1 LQSLITSKT
10 RIKLLIKFF
19 LNSSTQ
25 GYLRG
30 LSKEFDES
38 TNGIRKELNSLTKAG
53 YLKVSKNNSNKK
65 LYKANK
71 KHPLYDILHQIV
83 LKELGLDHIVASVLD
98 RMGGVNRIIVI
109 GDYANGLDTGIIDVV
124 VEGDALNTDYI
135 ETLSDKMKHKINRSV
150 RFLLCSKYHDVGL
163 ELYNATKDGE

>member
-1 LQSLITSKT
+1 MLSLITSKT

-38 TNGIRKELNSLTKAG
+38 TNGIRKELNSLTQAG
-53 YLKVSKNNSNKK
+53 YLKVTKNDSNKK
-65 LYKANK
+65 LYTANK

-109 GDYANGLDTGIIDVV
+109 GDYANGLDTGVIDVV
-124 VEGDALNTDYI
+124 VEGEALNTDYI
-135 ETLSDKMKHKINRSV
+135 ATLSDKMKHKINRSV
-150 RFLLCSKYHDVGL
+150 RFLLCTNYQEKGL
-163 ELYNATKDGE
+163 ELYNAAKDGK

>member
-1 LQSLITSKT
+1 MQSLITSKT

-38 TNGIRKELNSLTKAG
+38 TNGIRKELNSLTQAG
-53 YLKVSKNNSNKK
+53 YLKVTKNDSNKK
-65 LYKANK
+65 LYTANK

-109 GDYANGLDTGIIDVV
+109 GDYANGLDSGVIDVV
-124 VEGDALNTDYI
+124 VEGEALNTDYI
-135 ETLSDKMKHKINRSV
+135 GTLSDKMKQKINRSV
-150 RFLLCSKYHDVGL
+150 RFLLCANYQEKGL
-163 ELYNATKDGE
+163 ELYNAAKDGK

>member
-10 RIKLLIKFF
+10 RVKLLIKFF
-19 LNSSTQ
+19 LNASTQ

-53 YLKVSKNNSNKK
+53 YLRVTKNDSNKK
-65 LYKANK
+65 LYTANK

-98 RMGGVNRIIVI
+98 RMGGVKRIIVI
-109 GDYANGLDTGIIDVV
+109 GDYANGLDTGVIDVV
-124 VEGDALNTDYI
+124 VEGEALNTDYI
-135 ETLSDKMKHKINRSV
+135 GTLSDKMKQKINRSV
-150 RFLLCSKYHDVGL
+150 RFLLCANYQEKGL
-163 ELYNATKDGE
+163 ELYNVSKDGK

>member
-1 LQSLITSKT
+1 MQSLITSKT

-19 LNSSTQ
+19 LNSSTK
-25 GYLRG
+25 GYPRG

-53 YLKVSKNNSNKK
+53 YLRVTKNDSNKK
-65 LYKANK
+65 LYTANK

-98 RMGGVNRIIVI
+98 RMGGVKRIIVI
-109 GDYANGLDTGIIDVV
+109 GDYANGLDTGVIDVV
-124 VEGDALNTDYI
+124 VEGEALNTDYI
-135 ETLSDKMKHKINRSV
+135 GTLSDKMKQKINRSV
-150 RFLLCSKYHDVGL
+150 RFLLCANYQEKGL
-163 ELYNATKDGE
+163 ELYNVSKDGK

>member
-1 LQSLITSKT
+1 MQSLITSKT

-19 LNSSTQ
+19 LNSSTK

-53 YLKVSKNNSNKK
+53 YLRVTKNDSNKK
-65 LYKANK
+65 LYTANK

-98 RMGGVNRIIVI
+98 RMGAVKRIIVI
-109 GDYANGLDTGIIDVV
+109 GDYANGLDTGVIDVV
-124 VEGDALNTDYI
+124 VEGEALNTDYI
-135 ETLSDKMKHKINRSV
+135 GTLSDKMKQKINRSV
-150 RFLLCSKYHDVGL
+150 RFLLCANYHEKGL
-163 ELYNATKDGE
+163 ELYNASKDGK

>member
-1 LQSLITSKT
+1 MQSLITSKT

-38 TNGIRKELNSLTKAG
+38 TNGIRKELNSLTQAG
-53 YLKVSKNNSNKK
+53 YLKVTKNDSNKK
-65 LYKANK
+65 LYTANK

-109 GDYANGLDTGIIDVV
+109 GDYANGLDTGVIDVV
-124 VEGDALNTDYI
+124 VEGEALNTDYI
-135 ETLSDKMKHKINRSV
+135 GTLSDKMKQKINRSV
-150 RFLLCSKYHDVGL
+150 RFLLCANYQEKGL
-163 ELYNATKDGE
+163 ELYNASKDGK